1 LYPSRGRAKGLG
13 PAGIVRLSD
22 PKLARQASAF
32 RLGLLAREAQDSA
45 GEADAGFMF
54 RRLSEPLPLSE
65 ASLLALCPAMN
76 APVLNVTF
84 LPVGPARAA
93 IVVFAEEYGGIGL
106 AIGIR
111 SNEGGQVVVFK
122 NQEPLDASVPVADA
136 LESGLASAE
145 RLGFLF
151 DEDMVDAVPGGQGRS
166 QAMALWGRL
175 MGDLDMP
182 TLSRVVP
189 SQPATSES
197 ILDPANSSSRVEPPG
212 EEPSL
217 PEIPELVLDDVAVA
231 SEGEIPEMLLDLEA
245 PPIADEASSEEVSPK
260 AEPVMPDALRVEPP
274 AAPEAAEVPAQ
285 TQLSKFRNR
294 APGASSEDSG
304 EQTGSTTGGGSE
316 LGRIPLVRIR
326 REGPKRVPFLARL
339 LSSF

>member
-1 LYPSRGRAKGLG
+1 M
-13 PAGIVRLSD
+13 RLSD
-22 PKLARQASAF
+22 PKMARQASAF
-32 RLGLLAREAQDSA
+32 RLGLPAREAQDSA
-45 GEADAGFMF
+45 GEADAGSMF

-93 IVVFAEEYGGIGL
+93 IVVFAEEYGGTGL

-122 NQEPLDASVPVADA
+122 NQEPLDVSVPVADA

-166 QAMALWGRL
+166 RAMALWGRL

-182 TLSRVVP
+182 TLPRVVP

-217 PEIPELVLDDVAVA
+217 PEIPELVLD
-231 SEGEIPEMLLDLEA
+231 LEA
-245 PPIADEASSEEVSPK
+245 APIADEASSEEVSPK

-294 APGASSEDSG
+294 DPGASSEDSG